1 MSESGLPEILS
12 DLRAV
17 PKLFAELAFNYY
29 FNVDKEYHGV
39 IKVVE
44 ASRRPFIS
52 KRLFCF
58 GRTYDEVETLS
69 NKEISL
75 SYYKD
80 SINRKHLETYIRILD
95 TNEVLV
101 ADYKHDPFVENRAF
115 TYHVDIFPEHPYEDK
130 DIVADILRS
139 VGFTVTPSI
148 VSHGGYDAVMDYGGG
163 INAII
168 LDNSISTEVR
178 KLLARLLARTS
189 ATTLAEYI
197 SNVDLLTL
205 SDELLIDKV
214 REYKE
219 EHCMQDRSK
228 NDDFPSIGIKTLR
241 KLVDDYKS
249 VGY

>member
-1 MSESGLPEILS
+1 MSESNLPEILS

-17 PKLFAELAFNYY
+17 SKLFAELAFNYSL
-29 FNVDKEYHGV
+29 NVEKECHGV

-58 GRTYDEVETLS
+58 GRTYEEVETLS

-75 SYYKD
+75 SYYND
-80 SINRKHLETYIRILD
+80 SIKRRYLEGYTRILN
-95 TNEVLV
+95 TSEVLV

-115 TYHVDIFPEHPYEDK
+115 TYHVEIFPEHPYIDK
-130 DIVADILRS
+130 DIIADIFRS

-148 VSHGGYDAVMDYGGG
+148 VSYGGYDAVMNYGGG

-168 LDNSISTEVR
+168 INNSMSVEVR
-178 KLLARLLARTS
+178 RLLARLLARIPTI
-189 ATTLAEYI
+189 TLAEYI
-197 SNVDLLTL
+197 SNVDLLTF
-205 SDELLIDKV
+205 SDELLIGKV

-219 EHCMQDRSK
+219 KHCSRDRSR
-228 NDDFPSIGIKTLR
+228 NDDSPTIGIKTLR

-249 VGY
+249 VRY